1 MKHKLI
7 SDIKKTPYWSL
18 DRVIISVNQLTNLC
32 QQLVLDKSYWYS
44 QRTLRYLVDRLRQP
58 TDDIVVCSHSQAQP
72 QDQIPD

>member
-7 SDIKKTPYWSL
+7 SDIKKTPYWSP
-18 DRVIISVNQLTNLC
+18 DIAIISVNQLTSSC
-32 QQLVLDKSYWYS
+32 QLPVLDKSYWYS
-44 QRTLRYLVDRLRQP
+44 QRTSGYLIDQLRQP